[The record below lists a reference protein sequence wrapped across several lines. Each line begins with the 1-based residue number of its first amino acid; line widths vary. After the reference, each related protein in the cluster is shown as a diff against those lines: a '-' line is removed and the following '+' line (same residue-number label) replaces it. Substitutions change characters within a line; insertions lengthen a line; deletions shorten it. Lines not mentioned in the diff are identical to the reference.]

1 MSEERSFRKS
11 AFGGFNRK
19 DVIQY
24 IEQLMNQLEQERAE
38 NRRKDERILDLERK
52 LEQYEAACAAA
63 TIITIKTI
71 IITIA
76 STALIMFKVSSVFR
90 LFFTSPL
97 TTYRYWSERE
107 PTIQQ
112 LTTGIQLSQAFLM
125 PRRLAMVYI
134 PIPCS
139 T

>member
-63 TIITIKTI
+63 TVENTE
-71 IITIA
+71 
-76 STALIMFKVSSVFR
+76 V
-90 LFFTSPL
+90 
-97 TTYRYWSERE
+97 YSE
-107 PTIQQ
+107 TDDI
-112 LTTGIQLSQAFLM
+112 LSQIDAILVKY
-125 PRRLAMVYI
+125 LGKEE
-134 PIPCS
+134 
-139 T
+139 